1 MAVQMTGFRRWV
13 VAALAAGVTVVCVCA
28 GSALAQTPAQEGAV
42 SAPGPEPDVQAG
54 AASAQGT
61 ETDVQAG
68 AASAQGTETDVQA
81 PARTGRRFLRPV
93 LRVGH
98 DLVLGRDSEVREVV
112 VVLGN
117 VELDGRVAGDVFVW
131 FGDVRLAPTANI
143 EGSLV
148 VVAGDLTIPAAATVE
163 EDLGVIGGRILGTED
178 YRPGREFVLIGPPV
192 VGDAA
197 RSVVPWVLQGLLLGR
212 PIVPSLRWVWTV
224 VAISFGLALALTLIF
239 GRAVQSSA
247 DVVLERPLRTFLT
260 GLVVLIVTGPL
271 LVIVAATVV
280 GVVVLPIVLFGLLVA
295 WTVGKV
301 GVTRSIGH
309 RVLPEGDP
317 ASRALAVRSVVI
329 GFILLTLAYMVPLL
343 GLVTWS
349 LVSVFGLGAATIAL
363 LASLREEYPRTPRK
377 ARAPSGPEPDRGPG
391 GPPSATAGAAAGLSM
406 SGESAYQEV
415 PPGPGAPSGTAPGAD
430 GLGPRAQFLE
440 RTAAFALDCVL
451 IAIIDLLLDSRQD
464 GMYFIL
470 LVAYH
475 IAFWTW
481 QGTTLGGI
489 IVGLRVVR
497 TDGEPLRFVDAF
509 VRALAGVFSCAA
521 LGIGCF
527 WMLRDPERQTW
538 HDIIAGTY
546 VIRVPREVLLGS
558 TRPMGGAPT
567 AGP

>member
-1 MAVQMTGFRRWV
+1 MTGLRRWAL
-13 VAALAAGVTVVCVCA
+13 AALAASVTLGGA
-28 GSALAQTPAQEGAV
+28 SPEGARAQTP
-42 SAPGPEPDVQAG
+42 PQAG
-54 AASAQGT
+54 AVPPQGT
-61 ETDVQAG
+61 ETDPQPP
-68 AASAQGTETDVQA
+68 TRTD
-81 PARTGRRFLRPV
+81 RRFLRPV

-98 DLVLGRDSEVREVV
+98 DLVLGRDSEVREVI

-117 VELDGRVAGDVFVW
+117 AELDGRVAGDVFVW
-131 FGDVRLAPTANI
+131 FGDVRLAPTVEI

-148 VVAGDLTIPAAATVE
+148 VVAGDLTIPAEATVE
-163 EDLGVIGGRILGTED
+163 DDLGVIGGRVLGTED

-212 PIVPSLRWVWTV
+212 LIVPSLDWVWTV
-224 VAISFGLALALTLIF
+224 VAISFALTLALTLVF
-239 GRAVQSSA
+239 GRAVQSSEQA
-247 DVVLERPLRTFLT
+247 VVQRPLRTFLT

-280 GVVVLPIVLFGLLVA
+280 GIIVLPVVLFGLIIA

-301 GVTRSIGH
+301 GVTRGIGQGIIAESH
-309 RVLPEGDP
+309 P
-317 ASRALAVRSVVI
+317 ASRGQAVRSVVL
-329 GFILLTLAYMVPLL
+329 GFVLLTVAYMVPLL

-349 LVSVFGLGAATIAL
+349 LVSVFGLGAATIAVL
-363 LASLREEYPRTPRK
+363 GALREEYPRRPRK
-377 ARAPSGPEPDRGPG
+377 AKKGTGEEAGDVPPEPSAPDPDRGPG
-391 GPPSATAGAAAGLSM
+391 GPSPGPADAGAAGLSM
-406 SGESAYQEV
+406 SGEGASPGTDGSSPFSGGEA
-415 PPGPGAPSGTAPGAD
+415 PPDPGA
-430 GLGPRAQFLE
+430 PRAQFLE
-440 RTAAFALDCVL
+440 RTAAFALDCFL

-470 LVAYH
+470 LVGYH

-509 VRALAGVFSCAA
+509 VRGLASVFSCAV

-546 VIRVPREVLLGS
+546 VLRVPREVLLS
-558 TRPMGGAPT
+558 SSPPMGGAPT
-567 AGP
+567 TGP